1 MAKNWNLPL
10 IHEQPFASIA
20 EAREVAVVYTN
31 PARDAVADRIHI
43 RPVWQAE
50 ALATKQPR
58 AEFATVVS
66 GVN

>member
-1 MAKNWNLPL
+1 MARNWNLPL

-20 EAREVAVVYTN
+20 DAREVAVVYTN

-50 ALATKQPR
+50 GRIEKLLDPPWNHRLT
-58 AEFATVVS
+58 
-66 GVN
+66 